1 MNINYVLLFLKKLIN
16 MKKQSKL
23 LLILLS
29 VFIATSCSEE
39 SVSDDFEEVNGD
51 VAVKLMESIS
61 VTDNEDSDDNA
72 TISMYYTNDGKLNT
86 ISDGS
91 DTTVFVYDNDNKLTR
106 ITSDGDNLNME
117 ELYESPYDAFDTG
130 EVVEYDGNNNPKII
144 EVLVEECADDDYWC
158 DTYEVKIYTAE
169 LSYDDAHNPFY
180 HTFNAGGIIDV
191 LDNVELNFGS
201 SQSPEIVKV
210 KDLFP
215 MNNLSQIIYKNEEGD
230 PVFSININYSYD
242 DENYPVSATI
252 TAVDI
257 EESEQSVF
265 SVSFTY
271 ID

>member
-1 MNINYVLLFLKKLIN
+1 
-16 MKKQSKL
+16 MKKHNKFF
-23 LLILLS
+23 LIVSTISIL
-29 VFIATSCSEE
+29 TSCNEE

-61 VTDNEDSDDNA
+61 VSDAEDSSDN
-72 TISMYYTNDGKLNT
+72 TTVTMYYTNDGKLNT

-91 DTTVFVYDNDNKLTR
+91 ETNVFVYDNDNKLTR

-130 EVVEYDGNNNPKII
+130 EVVEYDDNNNPKKI
-144 EVLVEECADDDYWC
+144 EFLVEECIDDYWC
-158 DTYEVKIYTAE
+158 DEYEVKIYTAE

-215 MNNLSQIIYKNEEGD
+215 MNNLSQIIYKNEEGEQL
-230 PVFSININYSYD
+230 VSLNINFSYD
-242 DENYPVSATI
+242 DENYPTSATI

-257 EESEQSVF
+257 EESEQSVS
-265 SVSFTY
+265 SVIFTY